1 MLLFLIYSLTLA
13 TCVKCSVNGSCDESK
28 LVQKIVEDIST
39 YTLKKMPFH
48 VAEYPVGINS
58 RVEDVLKCLNVESN
72 DVHMVW
78 IYGLG
83 GIGKTT
89 IAKAIYNTISYHF
102 EAKIFLEN
110 VRERSE
116 TNEGIIHL
124 QDTLISEVLGDRSL
138 KVHNKCRETEM
149 INKIL
154 CQKRVLLI
162 LDDVDN
168 LVQLKS
174 LLGKCDW
181 FAPGSRIIMTTRD
194 KCLLV
199 TFGNGVSMSA
209 YQVKGLDKNEAIELF
224 SKHAFQSHEPNEDY
238 LELANRVVHYAKGL
252 PLALV
257 VMGADLYGKTKPEWE
272 NALNKYEKIPY
283 RDIQKILK
291 ISYEGLD
298 DTEKHIFLDIACFFK
313 GYNMDY
319 DKVVDILEAC
329 GLYPKT
335 GIKKLIDKCLLTN
348 NKFKQLS
355 MHDLL
360 QQMGREI
367 VRQES
372 PENPGERSRLWC
384 YEDALEVLTE
394 DTVSC
399 SDSFSPFPSH
409 ESCNHFS

>member
-1 MLLFLIYSLTLA
+1 M
-13 TCVKCSVNGSCDESK
+13 NGSCDESK

-58 RVEDVLKCLNVESN
+58 PIEDVLKCLNVESN

-102 EAKIFLEN
+102 EAKIFLKN

-138 KVHNKCRETEM
+138 KVHNKCRGTEM

-168 LVQLKS
+168 FVQLKS

-181 FAPGSRIIMTTRD
+181 FALGSRIIMTTRD
-194 KCLLV
+194 KCLLA

-360 QQMGREI
+360 QKMGREI